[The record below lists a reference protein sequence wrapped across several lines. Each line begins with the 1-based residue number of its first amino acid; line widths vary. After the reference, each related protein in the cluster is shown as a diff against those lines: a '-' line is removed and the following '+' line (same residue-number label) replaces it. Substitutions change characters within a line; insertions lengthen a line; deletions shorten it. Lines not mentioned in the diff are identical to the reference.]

1 VTGMLLVTAAALLL
15 WPGRRGAV
23 RLPDRVPG
31 RGRPTGRWST
41 GPPTVLVAAVAAGAG
56 AAVSTPL
63 VAALAGAGA
72 AAGMHV
78 RAGRRATARVDA
90 GLRGLADGLGA
101 LAADLRSGR
110 SLEVAA
116 AAAEHACGD
125 AEAGRSLVRAVR
137 TPEAPLPEAPGELG
151 DALGRIAAAT
161 RLSIRTGCSL
171 AAVVTAVEDDL
182 RARVRHRAEL
192 RAATAGPR
200 ASAAVLAGLPLLG
213 LLMGSGVGADPW
225 RILTT
230 TGAGQALLV
239 GGVAL
244 EAAGL
249 AWSHRLVERALR

>member
-1 VTGMLLVTAAALLL
+1 MLLASAAALLL
-15 WPGRRGAV
+15 WPDRRAAG
-23 RLPDRVPG
+23 RLPEP
-31 RGRPTGRWST
+31 ST
-41 GPPTVLVAAVAAGAG
+41 GGPSTGVLPTAGPSTALVAVLAAGAG

-63 VAALAGAGA
+63 VAALGA
-72 AAGMHV
+72 AAAVAGL
-78 RAGRRATARVDA
+78 RAWTGRRAAVLEDA

-110 SLEVAA
+110 SLTVAA
-116 AAAEHACGD
+116 AAAGQACGD
-125 AEAGRSLVRAVR
+125 AEAGRLLVRAVQA
-137 TPEAPLPEAPGELG
+137 PEEPVGGASGELG

-161 RLSIRTGCSL
+161 RLSMRTGCSL
-171 AAVVTAVEDDL
+171 AAVATAVEDDL
-182 RARVRHRAEL
+182 RARARHRGEL

-230 TGAGQALLV
+230 TGVGQVLLV

-249 AWSHRLVERALR
+249 SWSYRLVRRALR